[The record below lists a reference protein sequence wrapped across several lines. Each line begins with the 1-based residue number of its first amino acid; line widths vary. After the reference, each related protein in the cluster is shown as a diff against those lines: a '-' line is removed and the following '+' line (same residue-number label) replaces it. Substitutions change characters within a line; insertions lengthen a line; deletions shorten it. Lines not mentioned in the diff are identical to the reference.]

1 MDDKQF
7 IVLVIYDIVDDKRRT
22 KMVHCLESFGTRV
35 QKSAFEGFL
44 TKTQY
49 DKMIRKCKNF
59 IDPKTD
65 SLRIYIVEKFINTY
79 SFGVDKRKKFDCI
92 II

>member
-1 MDDKQF
+1 M
-7 IVLVIYDIVDDKRRT
+7 YDIVDDKRRT

-49 DKMIRKCKNF
+49 DKMIHKCKNF

>member
-1 MDDKQF
+1 
-7 IVLVIYDIVDDKRRT
+7 
-22 KMVHCLESFGTRV
+22 MVHCLESFGTRV

-49 DKMIRKCKNF
+49 DKMIHKCKNF

-79 SFGVDKRKKFDCI
+79 SFGVDKCKKFDCI

>member
-1 MDDKQF
+1 MEKTQF
-7 IVLVIYDIVDDKRRT
+7 IVLMIYDIVDDKRRS

-44 TKTQY
+44 TKKQY
-49 DKMIRKCKNF
+49 EKMMQKCQKF

-65 SLRIYIVEKFINTY
+65 SFRVYIVEKFIDTY
-79 SFGVDKRKKFDCI
+79 SFGIDKRKKFDCFI
-92 II
+92 L

>member
-1 MDDKQF
+1 M
-7 IVLVIYDIVDDKRRT
+7 VIYDIVDDKRRT

-49 DKMIRKCKNF
+49 DKMIHKCKNF